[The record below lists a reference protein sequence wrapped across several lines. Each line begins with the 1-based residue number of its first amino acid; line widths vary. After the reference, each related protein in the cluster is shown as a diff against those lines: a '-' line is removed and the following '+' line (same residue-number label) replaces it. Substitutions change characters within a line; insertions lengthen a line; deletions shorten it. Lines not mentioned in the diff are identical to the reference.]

1 MVYLLVT
8 LMTTYCLRELF
19 GSFTPSSSVEQVTET
34 PNNFD
39 SSTLMACRVK
49 SAIWDICLSDRN
61 VFCVYTGEALHT
73 YYYSPASVAGPHVDF
88 VASTSVLPDQ
98 LPLILFSGDVYC
110 YASGGK

>member
-1 MVYLLVT
+1 M
-8 LMTTYCLRELF
+8 
-19 GSFTPSSSVEQVTET
+19 
-34 PNNFD
+34 
-39 SSTLMACRVK
+39 
-49 SAIWDICLSDRN
+49 
-61 VFCVYTGEALHT
+61 FCVYTGEALHT